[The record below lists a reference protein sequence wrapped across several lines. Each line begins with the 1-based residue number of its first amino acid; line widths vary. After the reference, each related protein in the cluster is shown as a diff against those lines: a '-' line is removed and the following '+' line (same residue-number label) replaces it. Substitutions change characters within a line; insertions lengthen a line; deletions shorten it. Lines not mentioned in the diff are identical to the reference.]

1 MVETRPAEP
10 QTGQTA
16 GESGDQTAE
25 SGQRVLERREAP
37 RYPAGRIGFR
47 SPQIQATL
55 VDLSSEGLAI
65 ESLEHPPI
73 GSSLEFALEQGRVR
87 AEADGRVCWCN
98 LKRTYRTI
106 EGDVV
111 AVYRA
116 GLRLGSK
123 HPRVF
128 DSIARAARLESTA
141 GNA

>member
-10 QTGQTA
+10 RSGQSA
-16 GESGDQTAE
+16 GESAE
-25 SGQRVLERREAP
+25 SERGGVLERREAR

-73 GSSLEFALEQGRVR
+73 GSTLEFALEQGRVR

-98 LKRTYRTI
+98 LKRTYRTV

-116 GLRLGSK
+116 GLRLGRK

-128 DSIARAARLESTA
+128 DSIARTARLEWAA